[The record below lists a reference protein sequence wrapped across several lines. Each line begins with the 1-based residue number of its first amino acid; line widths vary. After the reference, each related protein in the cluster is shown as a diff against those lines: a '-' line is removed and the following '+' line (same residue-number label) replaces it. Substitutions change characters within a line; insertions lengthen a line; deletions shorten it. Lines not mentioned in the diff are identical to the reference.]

1 MPTLNWVYGAR
12 TPDVEQAVSDAI
24 FTAHRYRNKLCE
36 LELAKR
42 ERHEKLLQRL
52 APEYVKASAAV
63 EVVETRLGVAREAIQ
78 EEKKKQR
85 TKKPTGCE
93 EFVASAKQ
101 CRIELKVLR
110 EVRKATKKAA
120 YTDPTTA
127 KAMAENT
134 EQHKAAQAAA
144 KAESG
149 LYWGTEATTK
159 TACGSF
165 SSKAP
170 PRFKRYE
177 GEGQL
182 GVQLQNG
189 LDTRIATDRN
199 TRLQLIIPPE
209 LEEAMAVDGKARGS
223 LCRTAECLFRIGSDK
238 GKPVFARLPISFHR
252 PLPPG
257 KIKWAFLERRR
268 IADRVRWSI
277 RLTIA
282 VDREPEPAITKPS
295 VAVHV
300 GWRMDGDKLRV
311 LTWQGGD
318 GSKGTLSL
326 PKWHLDDYLRLD
338 EVQSIRDRK
347 FNAIVIYLRQWL
359 SGHETPDWL
368 KEATKSLHQWHAPAR
383 LAALIW
389 RWKSDRFDGD
399 ADILDEINT
408 WRKSDKKRWQ
418 HERRLAVRVAR
429 RRKDWYRN
437 FACNLKERF
446 DVVIIAPI
454 SAKKLVERHKPED
467 LERDPKARRAKQAAV
482 AGLLEIVNEKFGLRC
497 VGTDAA
503 GITRTCSQCGYD
515 NAAPRRRV
523 QCGGCLRT
531 YDRDEN
537 AAVNTLARGEEA
549 LVDGALLANQR
560 AEEKKEEEAKEK
572 LLKMQ
577 EGARAARKRKLEAV
591 Q

>member
-12 TPDVEQAVSDAI
+12 TPDIEQAVADAV

-52 APEYVKASAAV
+52 APKYVKACAAV
-63 EVVETRLGVAREAIQ
+63 EAVETPLGVAREAIQ
-78 EEKKKQR
+78 AEKKKQR

-93 EFVASAKQ
+93 EFVATAKK
-101 CRIELKVLR
+101 CRADLKKLR
-110 EVRKATKKAA
+110 EVRKITKKAA
-120 YTDPTTA
+120 YTDRFVA
-127 KAMAENT
+127 EAMAENS
-134 EQHKAAQAAA
+134 ERHKEAQVQA
-144 KAESG
+144 KTGSG
-149 LYWGTEATTK
+149 LYWGTEAIVK
-159 TACGSF
+159 AACKSF

-182 GVQLQNG
+182 GVQLQKG
-189 LDTRIATDRN
+189 LDTRVATERN
-199 TRLQLIIPPE
+199 TKLQLILPPE
-209 LEEAMAVDGKARGS
+209 LDEAMAVDGKASSS
-223 LCRTAECLFRIGSDK
+223 LCRTAECLIRIGSNK
-238 GKPVFARLPISFHR
+238 GRPVFARLPISFHR

-257 KIKWAFLERRR
+257 KIKWAYLERRR

-282 VDREPEPAITKPS
+282 VKRGPAPPITKPS

-300 GWRMDGDKLRV
+300 GWRMDGKELRV
-311 LTWQGGD
+311 VTWLGSD
-318 GSKGTLSL
+318 GSKGVLSL
-326 PKWHLDDYLRLD
+326 PKSHLDDYLRLD
-338 EVQSIRDRK
+338 KVQSIRDHK
-347 FNAIVIYLRQWL
+347 LNAILAHLRQWL
-359 SGHETPDWL
+359 SDRKIPDWL
-368 KEATKSLHQWHAPAR
+368 KESTKSLHQWRAPAR

-389 RWKSDRFDGD
+389 RWKENRFDGD
-399 ADILDEINT
+399 TDVLDEIDT

-418 HERRLAVRVAR
+418 HERRLSVRVAR

-437 FACNLKERF
+437 FACRLKRRF

-467 LERDPKARRAKQAAV
+467 LEQDPKARRAKQAAV
-482 AGLLEIVNEKFGLRC
+482 AGLLTIVSEKFGLRC
-497 VGTDAA
+497 VVTDAA
-503 GITRTCSQCGYD
+503 GITRTCSQCGHD

-523 QCGGCLRT
+523 QCGGCSRT

-537 AAVNTLARGEEA
+537 AAVNTLARGEES
-549 LVDGALLANQR
+549 LEDGALLENQR
-560 AEEKKEEEAKEK
+560 AEEKREEEARKK

-577 EGARAARKRKLEAV
+577 DAARAARKRKLETV